1 MEYEINENDE
11 VEDLFE
17 LLKEAKE
24 KYPDLEG
31 VSSGAIFS
39 NYQRKRVEN
48 CCERLGLKSLA
59 YLWEREQKQLL
70 LDMIDDGMNS
80 VIIKTCTMGLSKEDL
95 LKSIKELQ
103 PKLFKL
109 EEQYQVNVCGEGG
122 EFESLTLDCPLY
134 LKRIE
139 M

>member
-11 VEDLFE
+11 VEDLFD

-24 KYPDLEG
+24 KYPELQA

-48 CCERLGLKSLA
+48 CCERLGLISLS
-59 YLWEREQKQLL
+59 YLWEREQKLLL
-70 LDMIDDGMNS
+70 LDMIADGMDS
-80 VIIKTCTMGLSKEDL
+80 IIIKTCTMGLGKEDL
-95 LKSIKELQ
+95 LHSIKDLQ
-103 PKLFKL
+103 PKLFEL
-109 EEQYQVNVCGEGG
+109 EEKYKVNVCGEGG
-122 EFESLTLDCPLY
+122 EFESLTIDCPLY
-134 LKRIE
+134 IKKIE